1 MPIDRN
7 PGESRDEFLSRCIAT
22 EIRSGKDNDQ
32 AAAICYTQ
40 LKKVNMQEEAPAI
53 PQEEI
58 DYCLAMLKGQ
68 NPTYVGPG
76 ALKICIAR
84 LSAKKRN
91 QEEYGI

>member
-7 PGESRDEFLSRCIAT
+7 PGESKDDFLSRCIAT
-22 EIRSGKDNDQ
+22 EVRSGKDQDQ

-40 LKKVNMQEEAPAI
+40 LKKVNMAEEVPTI

-58 DYCLAMLKGQ
+58 DLCLASLRGQ

-76 ALKICIAR
+76 ALKICIDR
-84 LSAKKRN
+84 LTIAKKA
-91 QEEYGI
+91 QP

>member
-22 EIRSGKDNDQ
+22 EVRSGKDQDQ

-40 LKKVNMQEEAPAI
+40 LKKVNMAEEAPAI

-58 DYCLAMLKGQ
+58 DYCLAMLRGQ
-68 NPTYVGPG
+68 NPSYVGPG

-84 LSAKKRN
+84 LTAAKKA
-91 QEEYGI
+91 QP